1 MNGTI
6 RDRMHGEREGFALT
20 AAVIALVL
28 VGALVT
34 GGFFAASQENRITDS
49 SHYAERALLV
59 AEYGAND
66 AAGTQRTETLNA
78 LPLHTSVT
86 YKLPVDAGPGVD
98 DTAFV
103 EIRRM
108 QGDVGDPTGLFFIRS
123 TGRVYGGRPRRS
135 DEPRPERSVAILVR
149 TSTFDFHH
157 HAALVSLNP
166 TEIKGNARVSGH
178 DAVSDR
184 WDESACPSTNKG
196 SVPGVVAK
204 SEGDVTYKKGDA
216 VTGNPAVFEDPYM
229 TPADFLVFGDW
240 TYEELAARATK
251 VFPHGSNPKPS
262 PSLTADGLCDR
273 SDPLN
278 WGAPQLTGSGQPM
291 NHPCEDYFPIIHARG
306 NVRINAN
313 AYGQGILLVDGDLN
327 VMGGFEFNGIVI
339 VRGALETGAGNTRI
353 NGMIMVLGDTFIDG
367 PEDNK
372 IAGTPVVNYSSC
384 ALERAILNNDET
396 GWPERITDRSWV
408 DLTSSGVTGA

>member
-1 MNGTI
+1 MARRSSGVWHPVTPHRSHCSYPSPMAMGCGSSISTRTTTHSRLTAPRTAPGSGGSGSRSKPWRSAAVCLSAITSRRWRRMSACAATRREATRGRAPGSTSTEDDDQMNGTI

-98 DTAFV
+98 DTALV

-166 TEIKGNARVSGH
+166 TEIKGYARVPVPH
-178 DAVSDR
+178 AESDR
-184 WDESACPSTNKG
+184 CDESACPSTNKG
-196 SVPGVVAK
+196 SVPGVIAK

-262 PSLTADGLCDR
+262 PSLTADGLC
-273 SDPLN
+273 
-278 WGAPQLTGSGQPM
+278 
-291 NHPCEDYFPIIHARG
+291 
-306 NVRINAN
+306 
-313 AYGQGILLVDGDLN
+313 
-327 VMGGFEFNGIVI
+327 
-339 VRGALETGAGNTRI
+339 
-353 NGMIMVLGDTFIDG
+353 
-367 PEDNK
+367 
-372 IAGTPVVNYSSC
+372 
-384 ALERAILNNDET
+384 
-396 GWPERITDRSWV
+396 
-408 DLTSSGVTGA
+408 